1 MDEIE
6 IAFIGGSGLYKVNE
20 LKNISWISRKS
31 DYGKPS
37 SKICVGNLNGK
48 NIAFLPRHGKEHSI
62 SPSKINYR
70 ANIDI
75 LKQMNVQNIVSLS
88 AVGSLREDY
97 IPGDFVIVN
106 QFIDKTYLRE
116 KTFFDSDIVAHIPFK
131 DPTCP
136 NLNLLI
142 AKCLK
147 MMKITF
153 HDSGTYICIEGPQF
167 STLAESQLYR
177 SWGCD
182 VIGMTNQPEA
192 KLSMEAGICYAS
204 VAMVTDFDCWHPDHD
219 NVTIEQIIKT
229 LENNSGKANKLISEL
244 SKLNNIKCN
253 DNIKNLSKNS
263 LVTNLSKSNKIAK
276 NRLKNI
282 LSLNESKK

>member
-6 IAFIGGSGLYKVNE
+6 IAFIGGSGLYKINE
-20 LKNISWISRKS
+20 LKNINWISRKS
-31 DYGKPS
+31 DFGKPS
-37 SKICVGNLNGK
+37 SKICVGTLNGK
-48 NIAFLPRHGKEHSI
+48 DIAFLPRHGKEHSI
-62 SPSKINYR
+62 SPTKINYR

-131 DPTCP
+131 DPTCQ

-147 MMKITF
+147 MMKIKF
-153 HDSGTYICIEGPQF
+153 HETGTYICIEGPQF

-192 KLSMEAGICYAS
+192 KLSMEAGICYSS
-204 VAMVTDFDCWHPDHD
+204 VAMVTDFDCWHPEHD

-229 LENNSGKANKLISEL
+229 LENNSGIANKLISEL
-244 SKLNNIKCN
+244 CKQNNIKCN
-253 DNIKNLSKNS
+253 DAIKNLSRNS
-263 LVTNLSKSNKIAK
+263 IVTELSKSNKVTK
-276 NRLKNI
+276 KRLKYI
-282 LSLNESKK
+282 LS